1 MTDHPAHRPESQHPD
16 GSSAPSGFEP
26 PRFAPPYGSEARS
39 QPQYGQ
45 GGYGQGDN
53 RQGSYGQD
61 SSSQNPYGG
70 QGSDSQGSYGQGGYG
85 QGDNRQG
92 SYGQDSSGQ
101 NPYGGQVQYGAYNQP
116 PSPYNQPASP
126 YGQPGY
132 YGMPAEPKTLSIASM
147 VCGIASVIMGW
158 ILLPQIAAII
168 TGHLALK
175 REPSGKG
182 MSVTGLVLGYLCLLG
197 YGAFWLLAIIGLAI
211 ASSSTSSSYTF

>member
-1 MTDHPAHRPESQHPD
+1 MAKTTTASPSTARAATASPSTGQ
-16 GSSAPSGFEP
+16 GSHG
-26 PRFAPPYGSEARS
+26 

-45 GGYGQGDN
+45 G
-53 RQGSYGQD
+53 SYGQP
-61 SSSQNPYGG
+61 QY
-70 QGSDSQGSYGQGGYG
+70 
-85 QGDNRQG
+85 
-92 SYGQDSSGQ
+92 GQ
-101 NPYGGQVQYGAYNQP
+101 NPYEGQNQYGAYNQP
-116 PSPYNQPASP
+116 PSPYNQPAP

-158 ILLPQIAAII
+158 ILLPQIAAIV

-175 REPSGKG
+175 REPAGKG
-182 MSVTGLVLGYLCLLG
+182 MSITGLVLGYLCLLG

>member
-1 MTDHPAHRPESQHPD
+1 LTDQPAHRPESQQPD
-16 GSSAPSGFEP
+16 GSTPPGFET
-26 PRFAPPYGSEARS
+26 PRFAPPYGSAAPS

-45 GGYGQGDN
+45 GSHGQP
-53 RQGSYGQD
+53 QY
-61 SSSQNPYGG
+61 
-70 QGSDSQGSYGQGGYG
+70 
-85 QGDNRQG
+85 
-92 SYGQDSSGQ
+92 GQ
-101 NPYGGQVQYGAYNQP
+101 NPYEGQNQYGAYNQP
-116 PSPYNQPASP
+116 PSPYNQPAP

-158 ILLPQIAAII
+158 ILLPQIAAIV

-175 REPSGKG
+175 REPAGKG
-182 MSVTGLVLGYLCLLG
+182 MSITGLVLGYLCLLG